1 MRISDWSSDVCS
13 SDLMD
18 DNDLQLYIHR
28 LAKATLVLEKH
39 FDKSQPAA
47 DGAVRYRAKT
57 TEDAYYTV
65 HVRMITKED
74 GAQFFHLWTDH
85 SDGCSNY
92 AICDRLRPGE
102 EPTDPSDPDYVL
114 DRLYLLDDEV
124 KLTFS
129 DYGRMWSETAKEVD
143 AQDAKSQRA
152 INPLIQ

>member
-92 AICDRLRPGE
+92 AICEDRKS
-102 EPTDPSDPDYVL
+102 T
-114 DRLYLLDDEV
+114 RLN
-124 KLTFS
+124 S
-129 DYGRMWSETAKEVD
+129 SH
-143 AQDAKSQRA
+143 
-152 INPLIQ
+152 

>member
-1 MRISDWSSDVCS
+1 MLIVVFFFKQKTAYEMRISDWSSDVCS
-13 SDLMD
+13 SDL
-18 DNDLQLYIHR
+18 
-28 LAKATLVLEKH
+28 KATLVLEKH

-102 EPTDPSDPDYVL
+102 EPTDPSDPDSVQI
-114 DRLYLLDDEV
+114 
-124 KLTFS
+124 
-129 DYGRMWSETAKEVD
+129 GRAHV
-143 AQDAKSQRA
+143 
-152 INPLIQ
+152 

>member
-102 EPTDPSDPDYVL
+102 EPTDPSDPDSVL

-124 KLTFS
+124 KLAFS
-129 DYGRMWSETAKEVD
+129 DYVRSEEQTSEL
-143 AQDAKSQRA
+143 QSLMRISYA
-152 INPLIQ
+152 IFRLK